1 MAKQSLAL
9 ILSFFSASKYIAGF
23 GLNFFTNFELPIK
36 LKSFLCI
43 EFLNE
48 YNIAFILFV
57 DVDESK
63 ANFIFSFLQNKIK
76 FLTPGLNLSWFFF
89 KVIIEY
95 FSF

>member
-9 ILSFFSASKYIAGF
+9 SLSFFSASKYIAGF

-48 YNIAFILFV
+48 YKIAFILFV
-57 DVDESK
+57 DVDETK

-76 FLTPGLNLSWFFF
+76 FLTPGLNLSWFFLR
-89 KVIIEY
+89 
-95 FSF
+95 